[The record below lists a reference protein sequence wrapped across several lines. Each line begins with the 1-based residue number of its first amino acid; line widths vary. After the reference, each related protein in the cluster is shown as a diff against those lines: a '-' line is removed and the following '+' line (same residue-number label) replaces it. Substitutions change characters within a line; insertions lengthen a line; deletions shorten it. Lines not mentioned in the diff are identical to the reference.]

1 MIKGNPIKI
10 KGAITFLVNPGDTT
24 IRIEDKNSG
33 LLIMEI
39 SLTDDQLVKAL
50 SRLANTP
57 CAIELHGG
65 MDKWGKK
72 LRVSTY
78 EFKISDRTI
87 YESREK
93 LARDT
98 LELLKKKDPIFN
110 EWEPDGYFSSQNSF
124 FSKDGGE
131 WARVTIRK
139 WE

>member
-57 CAIELHGG
+57 FDRVKLFVKSLKFCHCTFCREHIVSCAINGVADNLGELSS
-65 MDKWGKK
+65 
-72 LRVSTY
+72 RS
-78 EFKISDRTI
+78 
-87 YESREK
+87 ESF
-93 LARDT
+93 
-98 LELLKKKDPIFN
+98 LE
-110 EWEPDGYFSSQNSF
+110 EYANS
-124 FSKDGGE
+124 
-131 WARVTIRK
+131 I
-139 WE
+139 